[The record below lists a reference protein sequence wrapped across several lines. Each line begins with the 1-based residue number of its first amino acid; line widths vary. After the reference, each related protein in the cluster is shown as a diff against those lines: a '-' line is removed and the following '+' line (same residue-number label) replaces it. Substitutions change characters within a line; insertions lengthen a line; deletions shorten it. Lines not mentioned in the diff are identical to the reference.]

1 MTLGSHPHFSE
12 SITMFWIWHHTNEH
26 NVVGINLD
34 KRGRFHHHH
43 HHDDNDGPDIINM
56 DDMAFLWRSTE
67 SLWHFFIGPLDN
79 LLWHGLSV
87 ARYDSQWKFSGGEG
101 NISCTRSSACIS
113 SPEECHQTTHILPSP
128 TFSCL
133 CLCQIN
139 APWYTSWKHYWM
151 FVCLV
156 NGWERILNHQS
167 RQNHISSWVLSSTSV
182 VSLFLLLQA
191 LGLRV
196 KGSVE
201 YKSGTSSG
209 LFEVAEYRSA
219 NCSNLTLGPGNS
231 STEGSRLHIPEYSSD
246 KLSDL
251 FFPEYISG
259 SSSALLIPE

>member
-34 KRGRFHHHH
+34 NRGRFHHHH
-43 HHDDNDGPDIINM
+43 HHDDDGGPDIINM

-101 NISCTRSSACIS
+101 NISCTRSSAYIS
-113 SPEECHQTTHILPSP
+113 SPEECHQTTHIFHSP
-128 TFSCL
+128 TFSSLWTMPMSDQC
-133 CLCQIN
+133 
-139 APWYTSWKHYWM
+139 T
-151 FVCLV
+151 LV
-156 NGWERILNHQS
+156 HILETLLNGWERIHQS
-167 RQNHISSWVLSSTSV
+167 LQNHISSWVLSSTSV

-246 KLSDL
+246 KFSDL